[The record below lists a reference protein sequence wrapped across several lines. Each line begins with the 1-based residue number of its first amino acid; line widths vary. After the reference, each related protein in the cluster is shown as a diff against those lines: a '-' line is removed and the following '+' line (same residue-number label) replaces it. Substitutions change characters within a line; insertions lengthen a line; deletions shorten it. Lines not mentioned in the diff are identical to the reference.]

1 VVISLEKQV
10 MKYAVVIEK
19 TGTGYSG
26 YVPDLPGIGVAAETR
41 PRVRK
46 LLREAIDIYNREQKS
61 RGAQVPRSTTVAEY
75 VEAA

>member
-1 VVISLEKQV
+1 

-19 TGTGYSG
+19 TFTGYSG

-41 PRVRK
+41 PCVRK
-46 LLREAIDIYNREQKS
+46 LLREAIDIFIQEQKG
-61 RGAQVPRSTTVAEY
+61 RGIRVPRSTTVAEY

>member
-1 VVISLEKQV
+1 

-19 TGTGYSG
+19 TSTGYSG

-46 LLREAIDIYNREQKS
+46 LLREAIDIYIHEQKD
-61 RGAQVPRSTTVAEY
+61 RGTRPPRSTTLAEY